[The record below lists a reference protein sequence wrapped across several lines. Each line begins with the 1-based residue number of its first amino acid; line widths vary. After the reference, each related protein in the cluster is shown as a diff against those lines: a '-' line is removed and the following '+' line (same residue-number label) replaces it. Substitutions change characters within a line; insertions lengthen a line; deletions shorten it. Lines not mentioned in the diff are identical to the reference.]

1 MKTYPIIKILLVA
14 VVSMLLVNK
23 NALSQ
28 TVTTLAPGDH
38 KSIVI
43 GMQGNADYTRA
54 LILLHEMYNGTNLVN
69 NYAIGTITARRGG
82 QGAVNR
88 ISVAEINSSS
98 AYQSTLAEM
107 TSITDGVAWKLKSCT
122 YNGKKYLALDVPY
135 SAPRFESYKFS
146 GWTLSSGENMKFVP
160 YETDG
165 QPVNQTLISAI
176 ADYTPTMQSTK
187 FARLTNFMGNV
198 GIGTTNPQAKL
209 AVEGNIVAKEI
220 KVTTNIAAPD
230 YVFEPNYELLS
241 LTEIERYI
249 KEHKHL
255 PEIPSAKEIREE
267 GLDLAEMNLLLL
279 KKVEELTL
287 YLIEKEKIIN
297 HQQHFIDD
305 MKSDLNILKKQFNKR
320 NNEDF

>member
-1 MKTYPIIKILLVA
+1 MKTYPIVKILLVT
-14 VVSMLLVNK
+14 MICLLVVKK

-28 TVTTLAPGDH
+28 SVTTLAPGDH

-43 GMQGNADYTRA
+43 NMEGNSDYTRA
-54 LILLHEMYNGTNLVN
+54 LILLHEIYNGTNLVN
-69 NYAIGTITARRGG
+69 NYAIGTVTARRGG

-98 AYQSTLAEM
+98 AYQSTAAEM
-107 TSITDGVAWKLKSCT
+107 TSITDGTAWKLKSCT

-146 GWTLSSGENMKFVP
+146 GWTLSSGENMRFIP
-160 YETDG
+160 YETNG
-165 QPVNQTLISAI
+165 APVNQTLISNI

-209 AVEGNIVAKEI
+209 AVDGNILAKEI
-220 KVTTNIAAPD
+220 KIKTDISVPD
-230 YVFEPNYELLS
+230 YVFEPDYKMLS
-241 LTEIERYI
+241 LTEIEEYV
-249 KEHKHL
+249 KLHKHL
-255 PEIPSAKEIREE
+255 PEIPSAKTIGKE
-267 GLDLAEMNLLLL
+267 GLDLAEMSLSLL

-287 YLIEKEKIIN
+287 HLIDEQKARVAIEGEMADLRKEIK
-297 HQQHFIDD
+297 
-305 MKSDLNILKKQFNKR
+305 NIK
-320 NNEDF
+320 EDKD